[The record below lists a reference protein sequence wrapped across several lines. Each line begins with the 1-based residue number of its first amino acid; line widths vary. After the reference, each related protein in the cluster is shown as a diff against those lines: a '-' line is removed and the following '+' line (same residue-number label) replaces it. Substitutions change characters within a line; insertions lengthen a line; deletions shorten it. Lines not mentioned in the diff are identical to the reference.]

1 MREYKKIKIETE
13 ELTKV
18 LCDTCKK
25 EICKCG
31 YRSLAESG
39 EAYIPTEVI
48 TVSRNREYCI
58 QPFGRDI
65 FDFCSL
71 ECFLEWAKGEV
82 DVFNV
87 SFHRDALNTLA
98 SEYARLK
105 SRDSRLNDTEIKEE
119 QKMTRLDKT
128 LAVTKQCQDKF
139 IEFNISWAMN
149 NISKTIDMHLIPRIE
164 EAKDQVDTRY
174 CQGMLDAISDLLT
187 DKLCKE
193 IQSKIYSKQVQL
205 GILPF

>member
-25 EICKCG
+25 EIHKCG
-31 YRSLAESG
+31 SG
-39 EAYIPTEVI
+39 KAYILPEVI
-48 TVSRNREYCI
+48 TAKGWGKDEL
-58 QPFGRDI
+58 
-65 FDFCSL
+65 DFCSL

-87 SFHRDALNTLA
+87 SFPRDALNTLA

-105 SRDSRLNDTEIKEE
+105 SRDSRLNDMEKKEE

-139 IEFNISWAMN
+139 IEFNISWVMN
-149 NISKTIDMHLIPRIE
+149 NISKTIDMWLLPRIKEATTFEDIQYCKGMYHAICDFLTEDLSDKIQKLINDMTRIVIKE
-164 EAKDQVDTRY
+164 EVNET
-174 CQGMLDAISDLLT
+174 I
-187 DKLCKE
+187 
-193 IQSKIYSKQVQL
+193 
-205 GILPF
+205 